1 MKNVFIAIGLVLA
14 LTACGAKEKT
24 GHEGHDMA
32 MAEDGTP
39 IDKAEK
45 EVLAVHDEV
54 MPRIDNVMKL
64 KKELNG
70 KLTALDSIQGTP
82 TETVRIDEQ
91 KAQLRQLV
99 RHLTEADSLMMDW
112 MGQYHGDTLKKL
124 PEADALRYLAEQK
137 QLINN
142 AKAKINQSIQQ
153 AQTYLKQ

>member
-1 MKNVFIAIGLVLA
+1 MRKIGIALGLAVV
-14 LTACGAKEKT
+14 LTACGTKEKT

-32 MAEDGTP
+32 MTEAGTTVE
-39 IDKAEK
+39 KAEK
-45 EVLAVHDEV
+45 DVFAVHDEV
-54 MPRIDNVMKL
+54 MPSIDDVMKL

-70 KLTALDSIQGTP
+70 KLTALDSMQGTP

-91 KAQLRQLV
+91 KAQVRQLV
-99 RHLTEADSLMMDW
+99 RRLTEADSLMMDW
-112 MGQYHGDTLKKL
+112 MGNYKGDTLKKL

-142 AKAKINQSIQQ
+142 AKAKINQSIEQ

>member
-1 MKNVFIAIGLVLA
+1 MRNIVIAIGLVLA
-14 LTACGAKEKT
+14 LTACGTKEKS

-32 MAEDGTP
+32 MSEDGTP

-45 EVLAVHDEV
+45 EVLEVHDEV

-70 KLTALDSIQGTP
+70 KLTALDSMQGTP

-91 KAQLRQLV
+91 KAQVRQLV

-112 MGQYHGDTLKKL
+112 MGQYNGDTLKKL